1 MSEPKLCPYRKTF
14 GEKYEEHKLEIDGIG
29 KIDSI
34 RGELFGYCLQD
45 ECAMWRK
52 RTEAN
57 PDCHDDVATLNE
69 PKMIVGGYCGLA
81 GVLPPLNP

>member
-45 ECAMWRK
+45 KCAMWREI
-52 RTEAN
+52 RTNMN
-57 PDCHDDVATLNE
+57 PGVPDGEFPFKV
-69 PKMIVGGYCGLA
+69 IGYCGLA
-81 GVLPPLNP
+81 GKP

>member
-45 ECAMWRK
+45 KCAMWRK
-52 RTEAN
+52 VAIGLDPNDPEEMARIY
-57 PDCHDDVATLNE
+57 DC
-69 PKMIVGGYCGLA
+69 YCGLA
-81 GVLPPLNP
+81 GKP